1 MIRSLIDGFKKVSTT
16 IKITIDILKYIFSL
30 ERLSVTALFLLCTLE
45 ATLPFLSLW
54 LAKYVV
60 DVLTVPEQATAPN
73 TFLNFLIGFV
83 VIGILAQVCATFG
96 QTLRERIGQK
106 IESHSEV
113 SLLKKVN
120 SFSEITVFEN
130 PEFYNHLRN
139 ATEGSGRR
147 FVGVIDIMVLATR
160 SLLMLGGS
168 VAILGSVHWS
178 LGVIVLVGMLPHSL
192 VTFWINGFKA
202 QVFRAQAHDTR
213 EQRYYASVLTS
224 QETAKEVRAFHLG
237 SFFLDKYQEAFSRV
251 YDRSQR
257 FRQHALKVGTVSG
270 VFSGAVSAGVFSW
283 IALQA
288 YNGFLTVGDAV
299 LYIGLLPQAMRTL
312 SLIFGQLASLHFV
325 SLHVKYFFDFL
336 KLELPHNENEV
347 AENFQSKDT
356 VTGYEFRNVSF
367 KYPGADRPAIENVSF
382 TIEPGEKVAVVGRNG
397 AGKST
402 LVKLMLRLYQP
413 DAGVILLDGIPLKD
427 YASED
432 LRKKTSVVF
441 QDFAKFYL
449 SIRDNIALGDLS
461 KDQNDW
467 IESAAQKAQVD
478 DFANE
483 LPQGYDTL
491 LGKHFDGGVELSG
504 GQWQR
509 ISLARAFARDAD
521 LIVLDEPSSALDPI
535 AESHLYERFRDLT
548 NDKSA
553 LFITHRLG
561 SVRIADKIIVINDGK
576 IVGVGSHNELMAA
589 EGDYAVLFRTQA
601 ENYVDG
607 IFE

>member
-1 MIRSLIDGFKKVSTT
+1 M
-16 IKITIDILKYIFSL
+16 
-30 ERLSVTALFLLCTLE
+30 
-45 ATLPFLSLW
+45 
-54 LAKYVV
+54 
-60 DVLTVPEQATAPN
+60 
-73 TFLNFLIGFV
+73 
-83 VIGILAQVCATFG
+83 
-96 QTLRERIGQK
+96 
-106 IESHSEV
+106 
-113 SLLKKVN
+113 
-120 SFSEITVFEN
+120 
-130 PEFYNHLRN
+130 
-139 ATEGSGRR
+139 
-147 FVGVIDIMVLATR
+147 
-160 SLLMLGGS
+160 
-168 VAILGSVHWS
+168 
-178 LGVIVLVGMLPHSL
+178 
-192 VTFWINGFKA
+192 
-202 QVFRAQAHDTR
+202 
-213 EQRYYASVLTS
+213 
-224 QETAKEVRAFHLG
+224 
-237 SFFLDKYQEAFSRV
+237 
-251 YDRSQR
+251 
-257 FRQHALKVGTVSG
+257 
-270 VFSGAVSAGVFSW
+270 
-283 IALQA
+283 
-288 YNGFLTVGDAV
+288 
-299 LYIGLLPQAMRTL
+299 
-312 SLIFGQLASLHFV
+312 
-325 SLHVKYFFDFL
+325 
-336 KLELPHNENEV
+336 
-347 AENFQSKDT
+347 
-356 VTGYEFRNVSF
+356 
-367 KYPGADRPAIENVSF
+367 
-382 TIEPGEKVAVVGRNG
+382 GRNG

-413 DAGVILLDGIPLKD
+413 DAGVILLDGIPLKE

-461 KDQNDW
+461 KDQKDW

>member
-1 MIRSLIDGFKKVSTT
+1 M
-16 IKITIDILKYIFSL
+16 
-30 ERLSVTALFLLCTLE
+30 
-45 ATLPFLSLW
+45 
-54 LAKYVV
+54 
-60 DVLTVPEQATAPN
+60 
-73 TFLNFLIGFV
+73 
-83 VIGILAQVCATFG
+83 
-96 QTLRERIGQK
+96 
-106 IESHSEV
+106 
-113 SLLKKVN
+113 
-120 SFSEITVFEN
+120 
-130 PEFYNHLRN
+130 
-139 ATEGSGRR
+139 
-147 FVGVIDIMVLATR
+147 
-160 SLLMLGGS
+160 
-168 VAILGSVHWS
+168 
-178 LGVIVLVGMLPHSL
+178 
-192 VTFWINGFKA
+192 
-202 QVFRAQAHDTR
+202 
-213 EQRYYASVLTS
+213 
-224 QETAKEVRAFHLG
+224 
-237 SFFLDKYQEAFSRV
+237 
-251 YDRSQR
+251 
-257 FRQHALKVGTVSG
+257 
-270 VFSGAVSAGVFSW
+270 
-283 IALQA
+283 
-288 YNGFLTVGDAV
+288 
-299 LYIGLLPQAMRTL
+299 
-312 SLIFGQLASLHFV
+312 
-325 SLHVKYFFDFL
+325 
-336 KLELPHNENEV
+336 
-347 AENFQSKDT
+347 
-356 VTGYEFRNVSF
+356 
-367 KYPGADRPAIENVSF
+367 
-382 TIEPGEKVAVVGRNG
+382 GRNG

-402 LVKLMLRLYQP
+402 LVKLMLGLYQP
-413 DAGVILLDGIPLKD
+413 DTGVILLDGIPLKD

-601 ENYVDG
+601 ENYVDE

>member
-1 MIRSLIDGFKKVSTT
+1 M
-16 IKITIDILKYIFSL
+16 
-30 ERLSVTALFLLCTLE
+30 
-45 ATLPFLSLW
+45 
-54 LAKYVV
+54 
-60 DVLTVPEQATAPN
+60 
-73 TFLNFLIGFV
+73 
-83 VIGILAQVCATFG
+83 
-96 QTLRERIGQK
+96 
-106 IESHSEV
+106 
-113 SLLKKVN
+113 
-120 SFSEITVFEN
+120 
-130 PEFYNHLRN
+130 
-139 ATEGSGRR
+139 
-147 FVGVIDIMVLATR
+147 
-160 SLLMLGGS
+160 
-168 VAILGSVHWS
+168 
-178 LGVIVLVGMLPHSL
+178 
-192 VTFWINGFKA
+192 
-202 QVFRAQAHDTR
+202 
-213 EQRYYASVLTS
+213 
-224 QETAKEVRAFHLG
+224 
-237 SFFLDKYQEAFSRV
+237 
-251 YDRSQR
+251 
-257 FRQHALKVGTVSG
+257 
-270 VFSGAVSAGVFSW
+270 
-283 IALQA
+283 
-288 YNGFLTVGDAV
+288 
-299 LYIGLLPQAMRTL
+299 
-312 SLIFGQLASLHFV
+312 
-325 SLHVKYFFDFL
+325 
-336 KLELPHNENEV
+336 
-347 AENFQSKDT
+347 
-356 VTGYEFRNVSF
+356 
-367 KYPGADRPAIENVSF
+367 
-382 TIEPGEKVAVVGRNG
+382 GRNG

-413 DAGVILLDGIPLKD
+413 DAGVILLDGIPLKE

-449 SIRDNIALGDLS
+449 SIRDNITLGDLS
-461 KDQNDW
+461 KDQKDW

-561 SVRIADKIIVINDGK
+561 SVRLADKIIVLNDGK
-576 IVGVGSHNELMAA
+576 IVGIGSHNELMAA